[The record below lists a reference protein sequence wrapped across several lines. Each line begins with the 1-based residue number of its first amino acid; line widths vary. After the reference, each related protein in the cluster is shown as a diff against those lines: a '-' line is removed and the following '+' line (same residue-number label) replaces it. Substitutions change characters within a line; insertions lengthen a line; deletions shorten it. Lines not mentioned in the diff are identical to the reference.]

1 MSFLGALRLWHD
13 FYMGMCIAS
22 AALLGLVFLGL
33 SLRSGHGN
41 GHGGTASLEGQTLG
55 SLLGLLIVSFLV
67 LIPDQTPR
75 SLGYTLLAAG
85 VLGLAS
91 VVRALW
97 RETRGGLKSADP
109 SFIAWRIALPLAV
122 LLGTV
127 VASILMMGRGRN
139 NGMEGLYLL
148 SASLLALV
156 LNIARNT
163 WELLGRAAPQG
174 RLKLHQRKENL
185 TSASPQ
191 AR

>member
-1 MSFLGALRLWHD
+1 MSFLVALRLWHD

-33 SLRSGHGN
+33 SLSSGHVN
-41 GHGGTASLEGQTLG
+41 GHGGTGPLEGQTLG
-55 SLLGLLIVSFLV
+55 FLLGLLIVSFLV

-75 SLGYTLLAAG
+75 SLGCALLAAG
-85 VLGLAS
+85 ILGLAS
-91 VVRALW
+91 VARTLW
-97 RETRGGLKSADP
+97 RETRGRPKSADP

-122 LLGTV
+122 LLGTA
-127 VASILMMGRGRN
+127 VAAVLMMGRGRN

-163 WELLGRAAPQG
+163 WELLGRAAPQE
-174 RLKLHQRKENL
+174 RLKLHREKQNL
-185 TSASPQ
+185 TGASQ